1 MHTAYDFDNN
11 IRKIQNHFLNFVI
24 SSLNKVVHSFLNNK
38 KNFFLKFKYSVKRN
52 VNYDFVEKLKKYNIK
67 ELLENLDVSPKYKRI
82 NKKFEQTKK
91 VKEDNINKNNLN
103 YLRQHPWF
111 NEFTDKNYLELFS
124 IYYNNEPIIVNG
136 KEISLTKDIKTF
148 KDLLKSNEL
157 YKNKLIETAEILFLN
172 N

>member
-1 MHTAYDFDNN
+1 M
-11 IRKIQNHFLNFVI
+11 
-24 SSLNKVVHSFLNNK
+24 
-38 KNFFLKFKYSVKRN
+38 
-52 VNYDFVEKLKKYNIK
+52 NYDFVEKLKKYNIK
-67 ELLENLDVSPKYKRI
+67 ELIENLDVSSKYKRI

-111 NEFTDKNYLELFS
+111 NEFTDKNYLELFR

-157 YKNKLIETAEILFLN
+157 YKNKLIETAEIVFLN